1 MSSKNTKF
9 NTVIISNFSSGF
21 SDVLFAPILLNY
33 MVVAGVSN
41 WIIALTTILEYIPRI
56 FSPLLVKM
64 IENKK
69 NISIIR
75 FSTLGRFL
83 CYIAISLLTITL
95 SNGNSNYAAIII
107 ILVINLFSD
116 ILGVFYFLNQTV
128 VNKNNFEEN
137 DLGKLTNA
145 LFITSNLGI
154 FFAYMIS
161 PILNNLFSMSTVS
174 MLNALLFLIPISQT
188 FFIKN
193 KEISQ
198 ENEKIKFRYLLTGN
212 NKILF
217 AISLTFCLNLMIGN
231 PNFIITQYSS
241 RFNLDTTLSL
251 SIFSLSYLLGSLIPS
266 TIFSFKKNILNF
278 IESIYFSYT
287 SLIFLFLSFLYMRTT
302 LSVIIYVIM
311 GISIGFLQPN
321 LNKLIY
327 DNSNEDNV
335 SYYFSINS
343 LVNSLGTI
351 LSPFIIQSILSITS
365 YKNTVL
371 FVCLYYL
378 ALLIFISFLKL
389 KSYYKNKVS
398 AK

>member
-1 MSSKNTKF
+1 M
-9 NTVIISNFSSGF
+9 
-21 SDVLFAPILLNY
+21 
-33 MVVAGVSN
+33 
-41 WIIALTTILEYIPRI
+41 
-56 FSPLLVKM
+56 
-64 IENKK
+64 
-69 NISIIR
+69 
-75 FSTLGRFL
+75 
-83 CYIAISLLTITL
+83 
-95 SNGNSNYAAIII
+95 
-107 ILVINLFSD
+107 
-116 ILGVFYFLNQTV
+116 FYFLNQTV

-145 LFITSNLGI
+145 LFSASNLGI

-251 SIFSLSYLLGSLIPS
+251 SIFSLKLSFRITDSQHN
-266 TIFSFKKNILNF
+266 IFFQKKYTFNF

-321 LNKLIY
+321 LNKLI
-327 DNSNEDNV
+327 S
-335 SYYFSINS
+335 
-343 LVNSLGTI
+343 
-351 LSPFIIQSILSITS
+351 
-365 YKNTVL
+365 
-371 FVCLYYL
+371 
-378 ALLIFISFLKL
+378 
-389 KSYYKNKVS
+389 
-398 AK
+398 

>member
-278 IESIYFSYT
+278 IESIYFSYI
-287 SLIFLFLSFLYMRTT
+287 SLIFLFLSFVRH
-302 LSVIIYVIM
+302 I
-311 GISIGFLQPN
+311 
-321 LNKLIY
+321 
-327 DNSNEDNV
+327 E
-335 SYYFSINS
+335 
-343 LVNSLGTI
+343 
-351 LSPFIIQSILSITS
+351 
-365 YKNTVL
+365 
-371 FVCLYYL
+371 
-378 ALLIFISFLKL
+378 A
-389 KSYYKNKVS
+389 
-398 AK
+398 